1 MYHEVSVDR
10 KTTCQSCQSESCAR
24 QRTPGTGEGCLR
36 RPSTELMAPPV
47 SGATQ
52 AVHHLP
58 LARIFHHQK
67 ISKETLPE
75 FLEFIGIQLLDK
87 HRTGFF
93 CWTVLPGL
101 LFVFDYSQVKNCQ
114 TRAILPTQPAVATGA
129 VPVPQADV
137 SNALQPAIGEW
148 FDTAKLDQNRKTWI
162 SCRLATSLQR
172 TTLNICCNKYLQ
184 YFAIC
189 QYVDSVESSTIFSTC
204 HFCLGQLVEASAQH
218 ARSTQAAIGV
228 LEGRCQVWASVNHFV
243 LTCIDIIPNHP
254 ASIKIDDKYDNDID
268 DQYDNDIDDQ
278 YDHECLFEKVQYRSC
293 WKVPAS
299 TFTLTVTTAAA
310 NASFFRMFR
319 FTLPKSSSRHLV
331 VQTWHRASCHLP
343 KLESHHCHHL
353 AKSCKAKQPLLVNLQ
368 QKHHQ
373 DNHGGDESQGHDHEK
388 QDILR
393 QHLPETA
400 VLLTGPSD
408 DVCCSFCCSLP
419 SGRVSPMWII
429 CDHAVGKDGHQ
440 QCRGE

>member
-1 MYHEVSVDR
+1 MINDVDVSWSISR
-10 KTTCQSCQSESCAR
+10 QKITTCQSCQSESRAR
-24 QRTPGTGEGCLR
+24 QRT
-36 RPSTELMAPPV
+36 PPV

-52 AVHHLP
+52 AVHHL
-58 LARIFHHQK
+58 LDRIFHHQK

-114 TRAILPTQPAVATGA
+114 TRAIILPTQPAVATGA
-129 VPVPQADV
+129 VRVPQADV

-148 FDTAKLDQNRKTWI
+148 FDTAKLDQSRKTWI

-189 QYVDSVESSTIFSTC
+189 QYVDSVESSTIFSC
-204 HFCLGQLVEASAQH
+204 HFCLAQLVEASAQH

-293 WKVPAS
+293 WKVPA
-299 TFTLTVTTAAA
+299 FH
-310 NASFFRMFR
+310 FYFDG
-319 FTLPKSSSRHLV
+319 
-331 VQTWHRASCHLP
+331 
-343 KLESHHCHHL
+343 HHCCSECFIFPHVPLHSSNVFFSTSCGANL
-353 AKSCKAKQPLLVNLQ
+353 TSCIMPFAKTWKP
-368 QKHHQ
+368 
-373 DNHGGDESQGHDHEK
+373 
-388 QDILR
+388 
-393 QHLPETA
+393 
-400 VLLTGPSD
+400 
-408 DVCCSFCCSLP
+408 SLP
-419 SGRVSPMWII
+419 SPCKILQSQATSLGKLAAETSP
-429 CDHAVGKDGHQ
+429 
-440 QCRGE
+440 R